1 LQIASSRIIAAGLL
15 AALSL
20 GAETPVVG
28 KTSMTVNIAM
38 DRNDRVLVTYR
49 LAKRVTALHFAQEL
63 GGYRAQ
69 DWTPVGAQF
78 HWTNEGTGE
87 RLERTDGKSFATVS
101 FRIPRRYR
109 ALPKSYAPFSP
120 FSEGSVLIHSG
131 QFHACLAKPCSGS
144 DPVPMRIV
152 APGKTVGVSGKTLS
166 GGARFVSRDEGT
178 NVFVGKLAPV
188 KANGF
193 VAIVDPGLPD
203 DVRRHLDTSLPL
215 AMGDFATIYGP
226 LSFRPELYVSI
237 DARLR
242 SDGHESTQGGTLP
255 KQIFMHFDGT
265 NARKRL
271 SKGSPYWLDWFFAHE
286 AAHLVQQ
293 DKVGKTVGDDKIAW
307 IHEGGADAMAALR
320 LIERGDK
327 ERAYVMQRM
336 REAEA
341 SCGKGLAAMPLD
353 RASESGNFDLHYQ
366 CGLLIW
372 LALDGEIRRNG
383 KDGLDALNRA
393 FFARVRGGAA
403 WDQRS
408 LLSAARDLG
417 ASVTLIGRIERL
429 NDGGYEDASAE
440 IASLRIASGDR

>member
-1 LQIASSRIIAAGLL
+1 
-15 AALSL
+15 
-20 GAETPVVG
+20 
-28 KTSMTVNIAM
+28 
-38 DRNDRVLVTYR
+38 
-49 LAKRVTALHFAQEL
+49 
-63 GGYRAQ
+63 
-69 DWTPVGAQF
+69 
-78 HWTNEGTGE
+78 
-87 RLERTDGKSFATVS
+87 
-101 FRIPRRYR
+101 
-109 ALPKSYAPFSP
+109 
-120 FSEGSVLIHSG
+120 
-131 QFHACLAKPCSGS
+131 
-144 DPVPMRIV
+144 
-152 APGKTVGVSGKTLS
+152 
-166 GGARFVSRDEGT
+166 
-178 NVFVGKLAPV
+178 
-188 KANGF
+188 
-193 VAIVDPGLPD
+193 
-203 DVRRHLDTSLPL
+203 
-215 AMGDFATIYGP
+215 
-226 LSFRPELYVSI
+226 
-237 DARLR
+237 
-242 SDGHESTQGGTLP
+242 
-255 KQIFMHFDGT
+255 
-265 NARKRL
+265 
-271 SKGSPYWLDWFFAHE
+271 
-286 AAHLVQQ
+286 
-293 DKVGKTVGDDKIAW
+293 
-307 IHEGGADAMAALR
+307 MAALR